1 MHILIVEDDTVA
13 AEFLVK
19 GLSELG
25 HVVDHAA
32 DGLTGL
38 DRALGTQPDALIVDC
53 MLPELDGIAMVRQLR
68 AKKIDTPVLFLS
80 ALREVDHRVR
90 GLEAGGDDYVVKPYA
105 FAEVRARLD
114 ALVRRHSSEVT
125 ASTLRL
131 SDLELDRL
139 RRTVMRAGKPI
150 DLQPREFRML
160 EFLLEN
166 AGQVVTRTMLLEK
179 VWGYHFEPKTRVID
193 VHISRLRAK
202 IDRGFSEP
210 LLQTIRGAGY
220 SLRSSGTSG

>member
-25 HVVDHAA
+25 HVVDHAP

-38 DRALGTQPDALIVDC
+38 DRALDTQPDALIVDC
-53 MLPELDGIAMVRQLR
+53 MLPELDGLAMVRRLR

-131 SDLELDRL
+131 ADLELDRL
-139 RRTVMRAGKPI
+139 KRTVQRAGKPI
-150 DLQPREFRML
+150 ELQPREFRML

-202 IDRGFSEP
+202 IDRDFPEP

-220 SLRSSGTSG
+220 SLRTSSTAR

>member
-38 DRALGTQPDALIVDC
+38 DRALDTQPDALIVDC

-139 RRTVMRAGKPI
+139 KRTVMRAGKPI

-202 IDRGFSEP
+202 VDRGFSEP

-220 SLRSSGTSG
+220 SLRSSGTSR

>member
-1 MHILIVEDDTVA
+1 MHILIVEDDKVA

-38 DRALGTQPDALIVDC
+38 DRALDTQPDALIVDC

-139 RRTVMRAGKPI
+139 KRTVMRAGKPI

-202 IDRGFSEP
+202 VDRGFSEP

-220 SLRSSGTSG
+220 SLRSSGTSR

>member
-131 SDLELDRL
+131 TDLELHL
-139 RRTVMRAGKPI
+139 LTRTVMLPGKPI
-150 DLQPREFRML
+150 AFQPREFRML

>member
-25 HVVDHAA
+25 HVVDHAP

-38 DRALGTQPDALIVDC
+38 DRALATQPDALIVDC
-53 MLPELDGIAMVRQLR
+53 MLPELDGLAMVRQLR

-114 ALVRRHSSEVT
+114 ALVRRHSSEMT

-131 SDLELDRL
+131 ADLELDRL
-139 RRTVMRAGKPI
+139 KRTVQRAGTPI
-150 DLQPREFRML
+150 ELQPREFRML

-179 VWGYHFEPKTRVID
+179 VWGYHFEPRTRVID

-202 IDRGFSEP
+202 IDRGFPEP

-220 SLRSSGTSG
+220 SLRTSSTAR

>member
-38 DRALGTQPDALIVDC
+38 DRALDTQPDALIVDC

-139 RRTVMRAGKPI
+139 KRTVMRDGKPI

-202 IDRGFSEP
+202 VDRGFSEP

-220 SLRSSGTSG
+220 SLRSSGTSR

>member
-80 ALREVDHRVR
+80 ALREVEHRVR

-139 RRTVMRAGKPI
+139 KRTVMRAGKPI

-220 SLRSSGTSG
+220 SLRSSGTSR

>member
-1 MHILIVEDDTVA
+1 MHILIVEDDRVA

-25 HVVDHAA
+25 HVVDHAP
-32 DGLTGL
+32 DGMTGL
-38 DRALGTQPDALIVDC
+38 DRALETQPDALIVDC
-53 MLPELDGIAMVRQLR
+53 MLPELDGLAMVRQLR

-131 SDLELDRL
+131 ADLELDRL
-139 RRTVMRAGKPI
+139 KRTVQRAGKPI
-150 DLQPREFRML
+150 ELQPREFRML

-202 IDRGFSEP
+202 IDRGFPEP

-220 SLRSSGTSG
+220 SLRTSGTSR

>member
-38 DRALGTQPDALIVDC
+38 DRALDTRPDALIVDC

-139 RRTVMRAGKPI
+139 KRTVMRAGKPI

-220 SLRSSGTSG
+220 SLRSSGTSR

>member
-1 MHILIVEDDTVA
+1 MHILIVEDDRVA

-25 HVVDHAA
+25 HVVDHAP
-32 DGLTGL
+32 DGMTGL
-38 DRALGTQPDALIVDC
+38 DRALETQPDALIVDC
-53 MLPELDGIAMVRQLR
+53 MLPELDGLAMVRQLR

-131 SDLELDRL
+131 ADLELDRL
-139 RRTVMRAGKPI
+139 KRTVQRAGKPI
-150 DLQPREFRML
+150 ELQPREFRML

-202 IDRGFSEP
+202 IDRGFPEP

-220 SLRSSGTSG
+220 SLRTSGTTR

>member
-1 MHILIVEDDTVA
+1 
-13 AEFLVK
+13 
-19 GLSELG
+19 
-25 HVVDHAA
+25 
-32 DGLTGL
+32 
-38 DRALGTQPDALIVDC
+38 
-53 MLPELDGIAMVRQLR
+53 
-68 AKKIDTPVLFLS
+68 
-80 ALREVDHRVR
+80 
-90 GLEAGGDDYVVKPYA
+90 
-105 FAEVRARLD
+105 
-114 ALVRRHSSEVT
+114 
-125 ASTLRL
+125 
-131 SDLELDRL
+131 
-139 RRTVMRAGKPI
+139 MRAGKPI

-220 SLRSSGTSG
+220 SLRGSGTSH

>member
-1 MHILIVEDDTVA
+1 MHILIVEDDKVA

-38 DRALGTQPDALIVDC
+38 DRALDTQPDALIVDC

-139 RRTVMRAGKPI
+139 KRTVMRAGKPI

-220 SLRSSGTSG
+220 SLRSSGTSH

>member
-13 AEFLVK
+13 AEFLAK

-38 DRALGTQPDALIVDC
+38 DRALDTRPDALIVDC
-53 MLPELDGIAMVRQLR
+53 MLPELDGIGMVRQLR

-139 RRTVMRAGKPI
+139 KRTVMRAGKPI

-220 SLRSSGTSG
+220 SLRSSGTSL

>member
-139 RRTVMRAGKPI
+139 KRTVMRAGKPI

-179 VWGYHFEPKTRVID
+179 VWCYHFEPKTRVID

>member
-38 DRALGTQPDALIVDC
+38 DRALDTRPDALIVDC

-139 RRTVMRAGKPI
+139 KRTVMRAGKPI

-220 SLRSSGTSG
+220 SLRSSGTSL

>member
-38 DRALGTQPDALIVDC
+38 DRALDTQPDALIVDC

-139 RRTVMRAGKPI
+139 KRTVMRAGKPI

-220 SLRSSGTSG
+220 SLRSSGTFR

>member
-1 MHILIVEDDTVA
+1 MHILIVEDDRVA

-139 RRTVMRAGKPI
+139 KRTVMRAGKPI

>member
-38 DRALGTQPDALIVDC
+38 DRALDTQPDALIVDC

-90 GLEAGGDDYVVKPYA
+90 GLEAGGDDYVVKPFA

-139 RRTVMRAGKPI
+139 KRTVMRAGKPI

-220 SLRSSGTSG
+220 SLRSSGTFR

>member
-139 RRTVMRAGKPI
+139 KRTVMRAGKPI

>member
-1 MHILIVEDDTVA
+1 MHILVVEDDTVA
-13 AEFLVK
+13 AEYLVK
-19 GLSELG
+19 GLTELG
-25 HVVDHAA
+25 HVVDCAA

-38 DRALGTQPDALIVDC
+38 DQALGSHHDALIVDC

-68 AKKIDTPVLFLS
+68 AEKVDTPVLFLS

-114 ALVRRHSSEVT
+114 ALVRRRSSEVT
-125 ASTLRL
+125 SSTLQL
-131 SDLELDRL
+131 ADLVLDRL
-139 RRTVMRAGKPI
+139 KRTVNRGGKPI
-150 DLQPREFRML
+150 ELQPREFRML
-160 EFLLEN
+160 EFLMEN

-179 VWGYHFEPKTRVID
+179 VWGYHFDPKTRVID

-202 IDRGFSEP
+202 IDRGFAEP
-210 LLQTIRGAGY
+210 LLHTIRGAGY
-220 SLRSSGTSG
+220 SLRASDVAP

>member
-38 DRALGTQPDALIVDC
+38 DRALDTQPDALIVDC

-125 ASTLRL
+125 TSTLRL

-139 RRTVMRAGKPI
+139 KRTVMRAGKPI

-220 SLRSSGTSG
+220 SLRGSGTSH

>member
-1 MHILIVEDDTVA
+1 MHILIVEDDRVA

-25 HVVDHAA
+25 HVVDHAP
-32 DGLTGL
+32 DGMTGL
-38 DRALGTQPDALIVDC
+38 DRALETQPDALIVDC
-53 MLPELDGIAMVRQLR
+53 MLPELDGLAMVRQLR

-131 SDLELDRL
+131 ADLELDRL
-139 RRTVMRAGKPI
+139 KRTVQRAGKPI
-150 DLQPREFRML
+150 ELQPREFRML

-202 IDRGFSEP
+202 IDRGFPKP

-220 SLRSSGTSG
+220 SLRTSGSTR

>member
-1 MHILIVEDDTVA
+1 MHILVVEDDTVA

-32 DGLTGL
+32 DGVTGL
-38 DRALGTQPDALIVDC
+38 DRALDTQPDALIVDC

-139 RRTVMRAGKPI
+139 KRTVMRAGKPI

>member
-13 AEFLVK
+13 AEFLAK

-38 DRALGTQPDALIVDC
+38 DRALDTRPDALIVDC

-139 RRTVMRAGKPI
+139 KRTVMRAGKPI

-220 SLRSSGTSG
+220 SLRSSGTSR

>member
-25 HVVDHAA
+25 HVVDHVA

-38 DRALGTQPDALIVDC
+38 DRALDTQPDALIVDC

-139 RRTVMRAGKPI
+139 KRTVMRAGKPI

>member
-1 MHILIVEDDTVA
+1 MHILVVEDDTVA

-38 DRALGTQPDALIVDC
+38 DRALDTRPDALIVDC
-53 MLPELDGIAMVRQLR
+53 MLPELDGLTMVRQLR
-68 AKKIDTPVLFLS
+68 AKEIDTPVLFLS

-114 ALVRRHSSEVT
+114 ALVRRQASKVT
-125 ASTLRL
+125 APTLQL
-131 SDLELDRL
+131 ADLELDRL
-139 RRTVMRAGKPI
+139 KRTVARAGKPI
-150 DLQPREFRML
+150 ELQPREFRML

-193 VHISRLRAK
+193 VHMSRLRAK
-202 IDRGFSEP
+202 IDRGFPEP
-210 LLQTIRGAGY
+210 LLHTIRGAGY
-220 SLRSSGTSG
+220 SLRTSSPAR

>member
-139 RRTVMRAGKPI
+139 KRTVMRAGKAI

>member
-1 MHILIVEDDTVA
+1 MHILVVEDDTVA

-38 DRALGTQPDALIVDC
+38 DRALDTRPDALIVDC
-53 MLPELDGIAMVRQLR
+53 MLPELDGLTMVRQLR
-68 AKKIDTPVLFLS
+68 AKEIDTPVLFLS

-114 ALVRRHSSEVT
+114 ALVRRQASKVT
-125 ASTLRL
+125 AATLQL
-131 SDLELDRL
+131 ADLELDRL
-139 RRTVMRAGKPI
+139 KRTVARAGKPI
-150 DLQPREFRML
+150 ELQPREFRML

-193 VHISRLRAK
+193 VHMSRLRAK
-202 IDRGFSEP
+202 IDRGFPEP
-210 LLQTIRGAGY
+210 LLHTIRGAGY
-220 SLRSSGTSG
+220 SLRTSSPAG

>member
-1 MHILIVEDDTVA
+1 MHILLVEDDKVA
-13 AEFLVK
+13 AAFLVK

-38 DRALGTQPDALIVDC
+38 DRALDTQPDALIVDC

-139 RRTVMRAGKPI
+139 KRTVMRAGKPI

-220 SLRSSGTSG
+220 SLRSSGTSR

>member
-1 MHILIVEDDTVA
+1 MHILIVEDDRVA

-19 GLSELG
+19 SLSELG
-25 HVVDHAA
+25 HVVDHAQ

-38 DRALGTQPDALIVDC
+38 DRALDTQPDALIVDC
-53 MLPELDGIAMVRQLR
+53 MLPELDGLAMVRQLR

-131 SDLELDRL
+131 ADLELDRL
-139 RRTVMRAGKPI
+139 KRTVQRAGKPI
-150 DLQPREFRML
+150 ELQPREFRML

-179 VWGYHFEPKTRVID
+179 VWGYHFEPRTRVID

-202 IDRGFSEP
+202 IDRGFPEP

-220 SLRSSGTSG
+220 SLRTSSTTR

>member
-38 DRALGTQPDALIVDC
+38 DRALDTQPDALIVDC

-139 RRTVMRAGKPI
+139 KRTVMRAGKPI

-220 SLRSSGTSG
+220 SLRSSGTSR

>member
-38 DRALGTQPDALIVDC
+38 DRALDTQPDALIVDC

-139 RRTVMRAGKPI
+139 KRTVMRAGKPI

-220 SLRSSGTSG
+220 SLRGSGTSH

>member
-1 MHILIVEDDTVA
+1 MHILVVEDDTVA
-13 AEFLVK
+13 AEFLVN

-38 DRALGTQPDALIVDC
+38 DRALDTRPDALIVDC

-139 RRTVMRAGKPI
+139 KRTVMRAGKPI

-202 IDRGFSEP
+202 IDRGYSEP

-220 SLRSSGTSG
+220 SLRSSSTSC